1 MASGKRLEGETMQH
15 YRARLKA
22 TDIVSKR
29 HIVCWNSTT
38 GGTFNKAEVRKKL
51 IKLRADAIKMKKRN
65 GASNL

>member
-51 IKLRADAIKMKKRN
+51 EILREAKRAINDKSRN
-65 GASNL
+65 TS